1 MLYVHRNEESP
12 IVSIPGQNE
21 SDERQGEDWPDDDIM
36 TPPTVLLGRALKQAE
51 DATKQKEVNYIICD
65 NFAHFDFS
73 ISRALFQSVLYCIYT
88 LTQAE
93 KAVKLWT
100 KCAAL
105 SRVVYGD
112 THWEWAKCHI
122 HLAKAYLDLRSKSF
136 ILIPPLSNDPN
147 TFIHHRSVRA
157 RPLTCCERT

>member
-1 MLYVHRNEESP
+1 M
-12 IVSIPGQNE
+12 
-21 SDERQGEDWPDDDIM
+21 
-36 TPPTVLLGRALKQAE
+36 
-51 DATKQKEVNYIICD
+51 
-65 NFAHFDFS
+65 
-73 ISRALFQSVLYCIYT
+73 
-88 LTQAE
+88 
-93 KAVKLWT
+93 KLWI

-147 TFIHHRSVRA
+147 TYTNATDLSEQALLHAVKGRDILLFLGGHVVSCDCHPKAVLSLALAHCIIGKVLITQEKYLTIVLLRSCSWDNA
-157 RPLTCCERT
+157 PK